1 MLSTNLCEKAEYF
14 IEYIKSFSFHLWDFV
29 IIWYHS
35 YFDDLKLFILP
46 LFLLFIFSGF
56 LLHEIGHYRTIKRLA
71 KNNPNFFKPHNTKIK
86 RKSITKWYTKSDYL
100 QFLEKH
106 RHIEK
111 YHKEIKKISFAGF
124 KQNTLLYPSIMIL
137 SGILMYYSYPFFL
150 LIIVSLVPP
159 LFIETL
165 SYFINSK
172 EKYDDKGELISQ
184 PDRFL
189 VKHPEQFKNIH
200 K

>member
-1 MLSTNLCEKAEYF
+1 
-14 IEYIKSFSFHLWDFV
+14 
-29 IIWYHS
+29 
-35 YFDDLKLFILP
+35 
-46 LFLLFIFSGF
+46 
-56 LLHEIGHYRTIKRLA
+56 
-71 KNNPNFFKPHNTKIK
+71 
-86 RKSITKWYTKSDYL
+86 
-100 QFLEKH
+100 
-106 RHIEK
+106 
-111 YHKEIKKISFAGF
+111 
-124 KQNTLLYPSIMIL
+124 MIL

-172 EKYDDKGELISQ
+172 ERYDDKGELISQ